1 MPYSGFDDVLYVL
14 LASSDAGERQAVRRA
29 GHQSGLPLRW
39 EEAASWAEAWHCLEV
54 QAFDAVL
61 LHLSAPGEDSA
72 AFLQEAKRRGLGTP
86 LILLTDAADEVAA
99 RDWTRAGASDLLP
112 KSRVS
117 PESLARALQNVRRLH
132 RAQMQAN
139 RADTAREA
147 SKARREA
154 SEASRE
160 ASEARFRRVADSN
173 IIGIVFWESDGTVTD
188 ANDAFLAMIGCSRP
202 EMQQGAINWQALTPP
217 EYQSVDSA
225 MLAELRRAGA
235 CAPWEKELLRGD
247 GSRVALLVSA
257 SLLPPPDPK
266 RLAFVVDVTERKR
279 AQDAQKF
286 LAEAGAALSASP
298 QYAQTLGDVARLA
311 VPAFADWCA
320 IDIVEDGAPRRMAVE
335 CSRSLPEEAQAA
347 RFFPLDM
354 PLLAGP
360 AQVMRTG
367 RALLVTDVTAPVA
380 DAPGL
385 HSLRSYVCA
394 PLSVQGRT
402 LGAITFAYV
411 QGGRCHTA
419 QDLALAEQVGM
430 RIALAVDNARFLF
443 DTQARAEREA
453 IVNAIGQTLRASL
466 DAEQILVSATRAL
479 GEALG
484 VSRCFWC
491 WVPAAHGAVS
501 VAPQQYSAPG
511 AGVREQPPRFPNGLL
526 PSAFLSSAAVPLV
539 FPPVARYAP
548 GEIAAAQSLDMG
560 SEEAL
565 IACPVPL
572 RGDWGGLLV
581 VEQAGGQRRW
591 TASEVDLVCQVGGL
605 LGPAL
610 DNARLYE
617 REHRVAD
624 MLQAAFLSNIPDRL
638 SELELATVYRAGLD
652 ESQVGGDCY
661 DVFPLPDGRVALVIA
676 DVSGKGLSAA
686 VVTATVKFSLRA
698 FAAEVAAPGLALT
711 RLNRMLCGEA
721 SGLGEHFVTLFYA
734 VFDPAGGRLIYASA
748 GHETQLIKRAAGGS
762 TRLVSTGP
770 ILGIAEHA
778 YSQCEERLGQGDS
791 LLLFTDGLTEARN
804 PQTRELLDI
813 AGVAALVDRVPGG
826 AGAGALTA
834 SLEQLALGWAQGRPH
849 DDMALLVA
857 RRVLLV
863 SADASDL
870 GPSAARDLE
879 EEPMNV
885 MEAAETECL
894 FRLSFPSR
902 AGHAAD
908 VRQAVAHWMETLG
921 YDRPSRDAFLTA
933 VTEAVTNA
941 VLHGSP
947 GGEADEFSVRA
958 FRAAGEKLAVEVI
971 DCGPGLSARDT
982 SPPMPGPD
990 AVHGRGLPLMREFTD
1005 QVEYLPTGSGLC
1017 VRLHAQRLA

>member
-1 MPYSGFDDVLYVL
+1 MPNSGFDDILHVL
-14 LASSDAGERQAVRRA
+14 LAGSDAGERQAVRRA
-29 GHQSGLPLRW
+29 GYQSGLPLRW
-39 EEAASWAEAWHCLEV
+39 EEAASWAQAWQYLET

-86 LILLTDAADEVAA
+86 LILLTDTADEKAA
-99 RDWTRAGASDLLP
+99 RDWARAGASDLLP

-139 RADTAREA
+139 RADTAREE
-147 SKARREA
+147 SEARREA

-160 ASEARFRRVADSN
+160 ESEARFRRVADSN
-173 IIGIVFWESDGTVTD
+173 IIGIVFWEADGTITD
-188 ANDAFLAMIGCSRP
+188 ANDAFLAMTGCTRP
-202 EMQQGAINWQALTPP
+202 EMQQGAMNWRALTPP
-217 EYQSVDSA
+217 EYWSIDDEK
-225 MLAELRRAGA
+225 LAELRQAGV

-247 GSRVALLVSA
+247 NSRVALLVSA
-257 SLLPPPDPK
+257 SLLPPPGPK
-266 RLAFVVDVTERKR
+266 CLAFVVDVTERKR

-298 QYAQTLGDVARLA
+298 QYAQTLGEVARLA

-320 IDIVEDGAPRRMAVE
+320 IDIAEDGAPRRMAVA
-335 CSRSLPEEAQAA
+335 CSSSLPEQAQAT
-347 RFFPLDM
+347 RFFPLDAAL
-354 PLLAGP
+354 PAGP

-367 RALLVTDVTAPVA
+367 RALLVTDVPAPFA
-380 DAPGL
+380 GAPGL
-385 HSLRSYVCA
+385 QSLRSYVCA

-402 LGAITFAYV
+402 LGAITFAYAE
-411 QGGRCHTA
+411 GGRCHTA
-419 QDLALAEQVGM
+419 QDLALAEQAGL

-466 DAEQILVSATRAL
+466 DAEQILLSATRAL

-491 WVPAAHGAVS
+491 WVPSAHGAVS
-501 VAPQQYSAPG
+501 VAPQQYAAPG
-511 AGVREQPPRFPNGLL
+511 AGVREQPPRFSNAPM
-526 PSAFLSSAAVPLV
+526 PSPSLSSAAVPLV
-539 FPPVARYAP
+539 FPPLARQAP
-548 GEIAAAQSLDMG
+548 GEIAPLQSMDTK
-560 SEEAL
+560 SEEAI

-581 VEQAGGQRRW
+581 VEQVGGERRW
-591 TASEVDLVCQVGGL
+591 TASEADLVCQVGGL

-762 TRLVSTGP
+762 TRLSSTGP

-778 YSQCEERLGQGDS
+778 YSQCEERLGRGDS

-813 AGVAALVDRVPGG
+813 AGVAALVERVPSGT
-826 AGAGALTA
+826 GAGALTA
-834 SLEQLALGWAQGRPH
+834 LLEQRALEWAQGRPH

-857 RRVLLV
+857 RRMPLV
-863 SADASDL
+863 SAEASDL
-870 GPSAARDLE
+870 GPSVGRGPE
-879 EEPMNV
+879 EQPLNV

-921 YDRPSRDAFLTA
+921 YDRPSRDGFLTA

-941 VLHGSP
+941 VRHGSP